1 MKYNFFSI
9 EFKRFQKLILVRFP
23 SLMLKFV
30 PIFTSFFKIKV
41 TICLWIESLQS
52 TKFLV
57 QLDNYFIIE
66 PTKLKHKQTGGGRNV
81 KFHYYDWQFFSE
93 RRK

>member
-1 MKYNFFSI
+1 MKYNLFSI

-30 PIFTSFFKIKV
+30 PTFTPFFKIKV
-41 TICLWIESLQS
+41 TIFFWIESLQG

-57 QLDNYFIIE
+57 QLDNYFLIE
-66 PTKLKHKQTGGGRNV
+66 PAKLKHKQTIKKRT
-81 KFHYYDWQFFSE
+81 K
-93 RRK
+93 